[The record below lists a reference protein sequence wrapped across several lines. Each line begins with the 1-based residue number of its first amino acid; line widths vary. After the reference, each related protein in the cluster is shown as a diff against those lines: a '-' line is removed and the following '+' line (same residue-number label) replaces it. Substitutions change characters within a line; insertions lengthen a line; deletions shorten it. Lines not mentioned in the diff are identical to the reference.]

1 MKVLKNRKIGFKF
14 MLVLVSMF
22 LLVNFC
28 GNNVALSH
36 YDTGSGQTFQAHGG
50 KSTSNTVEGAS
61 IVYNDGCYV
70 KDGVVYTS
78 ENNRYI
84 EDKTSSPVAAGVQA
98 QDTEWS
104 SNKSSSNAVTGGKLI
119 GPIVDLVLGLGDGVV
134 DIIQRTVMGTES
146 AVTFDIARK
155 LVFVIISAI
164 FAVVMVGLAVALVG
178 PLVAALGP
186 FLASVAA
193 GAAGVA
199 KLVVAGVT
207 FAISYQ
213 ALAGSSLPDIT
224 LIPTYTI
231 SPEEIFQGKILLFDV
246 NIFNPKEVYVEV
258 VKGDN
263 TASYKLTEWNATTT
277 DDKGNET
284 YSNDKRKEGYEI
296 KYYYYLKDPNGDKS
310 DDNNRIT
317 TSANNSAYELKGVIS
332 KWYYTVRNISI
343 VVLMVVL
350 LYIGIRIIIST
361 VASEKAKYK
370 QMLTDWV
377 IGMCLVFMMQYI
389 MVFANN
395 FTESITNLLVSVSET
410 DKHVI
415 QVNDAPSKLREGLE
429 KNGMEEFVHGN
440 NIEVPTNLM
449 GKVRMLAQEQN
460 GTSSYVGYAICFLV
474 LVIYTIV
481 FTITYAKRLLY
492 MMFLTIIAPLVAVS
506 YPLDK
511 MGDSKSQAFDMWL
524 KEYIFNL
531 LIQPFH
537 LLLYT
542 ILISMA
548 FDLAGTNIIYSLVA
562 IGFMVPAEK
571 LLRKMFG
578 FDKASTP
585 GFLQGATGTAMA
597 MSAMHGLER
606 LAGKGPGAK
615 GPGGKKEIG
624 NEENGDI
631 NFLDRSASHSMTD
644 LFNDVANNGN
654 DVPPEMP
661 QNDNANIPDENN
673 EDRQRLLTDN
683 DDAEYDEGIDYYT
696 NGYQHGDEQNPQ
708 IRMQENDNEPEPQLI
723 DEQEQPEQEQ
733 PEQEQPQR
741 EPERPLSIP
750 RAMFNRYARTV
761 KSGYKGKNFKRNLVN
776 GMTDAARAGLKVSGV
791 AAGGMIGAAAGIA
804 SGDIQGTLKN
814 TVAGAYAGNSIGTG
828 AGNFVTNKAKGI
840 HKYAEEIEKER
851 YGSNYSSYMK
861 AKKDKEFKNDV
872 DMRTMYKRQL
882 NLETEEEVDRAMDH
896 ANKYRSYGVTD
907 NDIIISAMTMQ
918 NGNETNRANS
928 DRIAAAKLAT
938 ISKNEK
944 DLSTNIQRFAKTP
957 GMSQTKVDDM
967 ERKVRIINKM

>member
-1 MKVLKNRKIGFKF
+1 MKVLKKEKIWFK
-14 MLVLVSMF
+14 LIVSICLF
-22 LLVNFC
+22 CIIYTFGTVNFKC
-28 GNNVALSH
+28 NAV
-36 YDTGSGQTFQAHGG
+36 DPP
-50 KSTSNTVEGAS
+50 
-61 IVYNDGCYV
+61 
-70 KDGVVYTS
+70 
-78 ENNRYI
+78 
-84 EDKTSSPVAAGVQA
+84 TSSAAGSNGDLNSNQKTPYAAGEQA

-104 SNKSSSNAVTGGKLI
+104 PNKSSSNAVTGGKLI

-134 DIIQRTVMGTES
+134 DIIQRSIMGTES

-164 FAVVMVGLAVALVG
+164 FAIFVVGLAVALVG

-186 FLASVAA
+186 FLAAMAA

-296 KYYYYLKDPNGDKS
+296 KYYYYLKDPNGNKS

-350 LYIGIRIIIST
+350 LYVGIRIIIST

-615 GPGGKKEIG
+615 GPGAKKEIG

-654 DVPPEMP
+654 DEPPEMP

-683 DDAEYDEGIDYYT
+683 DDEGIDYNT
-696 NGYQHGDEQNPQ
+696 NGNQHGDEQNPQ

-723 DEQEQPEQEQ
+723 DEQEQPE
-733 PEQEQPQR
+733 PEQ

-776 GMTDAARAGLKVSGV
+776 GMTGAARAGLKVSGV

-851 YGSNYSSYMK
+851 YGSNYSSHMK
-861 AKKDKEFKNDV
+861 AKKDKEFKNDA

-882 NLETEEEVDRAMDH
+882 NLQTEEEVDRAMDH

-907 NDIIISAMTMQ
+907 NDIIISAMNMDD
-918 NGNETNRANS
+918 GDETNRANS

-957 GMSQTKVDDM
+957 GMSRDKVVNM
-967 ERKVRIINKM
+967 ERRVRIINKM

>member
-36 YDTGSGQTFQAHGG
+36 YDTGSGQTFQEHGG

-104 SNKSSSNAVTGGKLI
+104 TNKSSSNAVTGGKLI

-134 DIIQRTVMGTES
+134 DIIQRSIMGTES

-164 FAVVMVGLAVALVG
+164 FAIFVVGLAVALVG

-186 FLASVAA
+186 FLAAMAA

-213 ALAGSSLPDIT
+213 ALAGGNLPDIT

-296 KYYYYLKDPNGDKS
+296 KYYYYLKDPNGNKS

-350 LYIGIRIIIST
+350 LYVGIRIIIST

-615 GPGGKKEIG
+615 GPGAKKEIG

-654 DVPPEMP
+654 DEPPEMP

-683 DDAEYDEGIDYYT
+683 DDEGIDYNT
-696 NGYQHGDEQNPQ
+696 NGNQHGDEQDQQ

-723 DEQEQPEQEQ
+723 DEQEQPEQE
-733 PEQEQPQR
+733 P

-776 GMTDAARAGLKVSGV
+776 GMTGAARAGLKVSGV

-851 YGSNYSSYMK
+851 YGSNYSSHMK

-882 NLETEEEVDRAMDH
+882 NLETEEEVDRAMDD

-907 NDIIISAMTMQ
+907 NDTIISAMTML

-957 GMSQTKVDDM
+957 GMSRSKVVNM